1 MREHRIP
8 LINKA
13 YFKFEFPTYDS
24 LSQKYKDKISL
35 LLDSKVYDYGTYRD
49 FCVYLD
55 EDMDIEYYTDE
66 STGITVPFQYLNIW
80 MDDTE
85 LCIGSFNEDGDIDV
99 EKMTQPI
106 FKTFLFEWVLDE
118 EENWYLEK
126 ICPVN
131 IKYYVD
137 DVLTPIANYRLTKNI
152 DSDYGYASIHG
163 RCNLIMKDTSNED
176 EFPKIIHWSF
186 LKEIASKGHLVLFNV
201 PTNYNDEL
209 SNKILLGLLYDNK
222 TNDDQIV
229 YRDFDFIEAVYVS
242 TDSTSKYVRLEN
254 FTVELGVYD
263 LEFTVYDEEGNA
275 IDVPYYVILNPDNLS
290 LGMDRLRLVT
300 GKLSFDTSRTH
311 NGSGDDPFSCFN
323 FYHFAVDNCGLHVFN
338 DLSGEVPD
346 YTILKSFPEHQIN
359 DIIYALKGNFDY
371 YNAYTYKYLNFG
383 SERIYYNRAD
393 SMYGFGCLI
402 DGVEY
407 KIIGIKSISS
417 NYDGYVSESYFEE
430 DFSLGGDT
438 EEEADANWEK
448 FTHIVS
454 YDNHGYGDTS
464 ETTVTAWVVN
474 LYK

>member
-1 MREHRIP
+1 MSDHRIP

-24 LSQKYKDKISL
+24 LSSEDKDRIEVL
-35 LLDSKVYDYGTYRD
+35 FANINDVYSD
-49 FCVYLD
+49 FCVNLD
-55 EDMDIEYYTDE
+55 EYWNVEIYTDE
-66 STGITVPFQYLNIW
+66 TTGISVPFQYLQFWNNDLEINF
-80 MDDTE
+80 
-85 LCIGSFNEDGDIDV
+85 FNEDGDLDV
-99 EKMTQPI
+99 EKMTQPV
-106 FKTFLFEWVLDE
+106 FKTSLLEWFEDE
-118 EENWYLEK
+118 EENWNSIEL
-126 ICPVN
+126 CPVD
-131 IKYYVD
+131 IKFYVD
-137 DVLTPIANYRLTKNI
+137 DVLTPIANYRVTKGIN
-152 DSDYGYASIHG
+152 SYYGYANVHG
-163 RCNLIMKDTSNED
+163 HTFLVMKESGNDDE

-242 TDSTSKYVRLEN
+242 ADTTSKYVRLEN
-254 FTVELGVYD
+254 FTVELDVYD
-263 LEFTVYDEEGNA
+263 VEFTVYDEEGNA

-311 NGSGDDPFSCFN
+311 DGSGGDPFRYFN

-338 DLSGEVPD
+338 DLSGEEPD

-359 DIIYALKGNFDY
+359 DIIDALDGNFNYDEGFE
-371 YNAYTYKYLNFG
+371 TYKYLNFG
-383 SERIYYNRAD
+383 SELIYYNRAD

-438 EEEADANWEK
+438 EEEAEANWEK